1 MGFAIAS
8 QQLEELSFL
17 GKTNDNIFFF
27 FFFFARKTKA
37 AVLLK
42 IQNVQFRY

>member
-8 QQLEELSFL
+8 HQLEELSFL
-17 GKTNDNIFFF
+17 GKTNDNIFF